1 MFDMRRREFITL
13 LGGTAAAWP
22 LAARAQQLAMPVV
35 GYLSAASPGDAVR
48 GRLAALRQALAEAGY
63 VEGRNVAIE
72 YRWAEG
78 RFDRLPELVA
88 DLVRRQ
94 VSVMIVVSDP
104 GAVAAKAA
112 TTTIPVVFGI
122 SEDPVALGLVA
133 NIARPGGNVT
143 GVNFLAAELVA
154 KRMGVLRELV
164 PAATRFGVLVNP
176 SDPRRAETV
185 TRDAQAAARSM
196 ERQVHV
202 LEASTSGEIDAAF
215 ATFARER
222 TDALFVAPDSFFT
235 SRRVQFAIVAARH
248 AIPATYA
255 VREFAEVGGLMTYGT
270 SLEDMY
276 RQVGIYT
283 RRILKGAKPADLP
296 VVQSSKFELVI
307 NRQAARALGLD
318 VPERLIA
325 SADEVIE

>member
-1 MFDMRRREFITL
+1 VAARGAR
-13 LGGTAAAWP
+13 AAA
-22 LAARAQQLAMPVV
+22 
-35 GYLSAASPGDAVR
+35 GDASR
-48 GRLAALRQALAEAGY
+48 RLSQRRVARRCGAGTPCRLRQALAEAGY
-63 VEGRNVAIE
+63 AEGRNVAIE

-78 RFDRLPELVA
+78 RFDRLPELVG

-112 TTTIPVVFGI
+112 TTTIPIVFGI

-202 LEASTSGEIDAAF
+202 LEASTIGEIDAAF

-235 SRRVQFAIVAARH
+235 SQRVQFAIMAARH

-283 RRILKGAKPADLP
+283 GRILKGAKPADLP

-307 NRQAARALGLD
+307 NRQAARALGLE

-325 SADEVIE
+325 SADEVIA